1 MDPPQKKVV
10 VESKIKGP
18 KRLGQ
23 ANRALGTGKKKH
35 QQTADSDEIEE
46 HSDIMLDG
54 SGIPTDVHSVSYSS
68 NFFFNR
74 THCPSIVD
82 SILEILFTS
91 SNGSFTKTSI
101 ESSTSLD

>member
-23 ANRALGTGKKKH
+23 VNRALGIGKKKH
-35 QQTADSDEIEE
+35 HETADSDDIEE

-54 SGIPTDVHSVSYSS
+54 SGTPTDVHSVSYSS
-68 NFFFNR
+68 IFCR
-74 THCPSIVD
+74 TNDPSIVD
-82 SILEILFTS
+82 SILEILCTS

-101 ESSTSLD
+101 KSSTFLD